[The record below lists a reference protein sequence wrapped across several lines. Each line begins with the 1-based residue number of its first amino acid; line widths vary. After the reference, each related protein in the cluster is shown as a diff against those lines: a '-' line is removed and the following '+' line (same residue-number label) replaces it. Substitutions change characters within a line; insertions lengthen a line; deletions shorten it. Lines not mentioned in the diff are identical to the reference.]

1 MKIAMLLGGPNK
13 NGSSSRRRTNGSPGA
28 NTRARSGFWMRAFR
42 SPGSPLKGSMSGAST
57 QPQCHSS
64 RGVRG

>member
-28 NTRARSGFWMRAFR
+28 NTRARSGF
-42 SPGSPLKGSMSGAST
+42 
-57 QPQCHSS
+57 
-64 RGVRG
+64 